1 MMISLYA
8 REATHTVA
16 GLRAATGVV
25 ERLPWP
31 APASSQSPPATTQP
45 QSGHYISIL
54 IIDPFAMFAKYN
66 LNMSDFIDFN
76 TAINKHS

>member
-31 APASSQSPPATTQP
+31 PPASSQSPPATTQP
-45 QSGHYISIL
+45 QSGH
-54 IIDPFAMFAKYN
+54 
-66 LNMSDFIDFN
+66 
-76 TAINKHS
+76 

>member
-1 MMISLYA
+1 MISLYA
-8 REATHTVA
+8 REATHTVS

-45 QSGHYISIL
+45 QSVRALAFSIL
-54 IIDPFAMFAKYN
+54 IIDPFALFAKYEFYR
-66 LNMSDFIDFN
+66 LDFIDLN
-76 TAINKHS
+76 TA

>member
-31 APASSQSPPATTQP
+31 PASSQSPPATTQP
-45 QSGHYISIL
+45 QGISIL
-54 IIDPFAMFAKYN
+54 IIDPVAMFAKYN
-66 LNMSDFIDFN
+66 FNLSDFIDLN